1 MATPPIT
8 GLAGT
13 TGIESTHGSVTVA
26 AFFEKDT
33 STISYVVHDEK
44 TRDAVIVDP
53 VLDYD
58 PAACVTAEKSVALLI
73 DYARRNALNV
83 QMLLETHAHADHLSA
98 AQALKREF
106 PGARLTIGARIVEV
120 QALFRDIY
128 GHESWFQADGHQFD
142 RLVKDGE
149 TVRAGALEFRNINT
163 PGHTPAC
170 STWLLNGVAAFTGDS
185 MFIPDSGT
193 GRCDFPGGSAT
204 DMYDSIV
211 KKIYALP
218 DETVLFVGHD
228 YQPGGRELRWHTT
241 VGEAKASNIQLK
253 AGTSREQYV
262 EFRTTRD
269 RTLSAPRLLHPS
281 VQVNINAGQLPRP
294 DEKGRRFIKMPLH
307 IKL

>member
-1 MATPPIT
+1 MASPPIT

-13 TGIESTHGSVTVA
+13 TKIESAHGSVIVA

-44 TRDAVIVDP
+44 TRDAVIVDS

-58 PAACVTAEKSVALLI
+58 PAACVTTEKSVALLI
-73 DYARRNALNV
+73 DYARKNALNV
-83 QMLLETHAHADHLSA
+83 KMLLETHAHADHLSA

-128 GHESWFQADGHQFD
+128 GYEAWFKADGHQFD

-149 TVRAGALEFRNINT
+149 TVGAGTLEFRNINT

-218 DETVLFVGHD
+218 DETALFVGHD

-241 VGEAKASNIQLK
+241 VGEAKTANIQLK
-253 AGTSREQYV
+253 AGTSREQYI

-269 RTLSAPRLLHPS
+269 KTLSAPRLLHPS

-307 IKL
+307 VRL

>member
-13 TGIESTHGSVTVA
+13 TRLESAQGSVTVA

-33 STISYVVHDEK
+33 STISYVVHDQK

-73 DYARRNALNV
+73 DYARKNALNV

-142 RLVKDGE
+142 RLVRDGE
-149 TVRAGALEFRNINT
+149 IVRAGALQFRNINT

-269 RTLSAPRLLHPS
+269 KTLSAPRLLHPS
-281 VQVNINAGQLPRP
+281 VQVNINAGQLPLP